1 MSATSSIDEWLAW
14 QECCHV
20 KEIDL
25 GLERV
30 ATVYTR
36 LNPKKTKPI
45 YSVTVA
51 GTNGKGS
58 SVAMLE
64 SILIAAGYRVGV
76 YSTPHLTSYNER
88 IRLNGQPVADGQ
100 ITESFSR
107 INNAREEVSLSYFEF
122 GTLAALDIFEQQ
134 NVDVQLL
141 EVGLGG
147 RLDAVNIIDADAAL
161 ITTIDIDHIA
171 WLGDDLSSIAR
182 EKAGIFRAEQKAVCA
197 DKSVPKSLIDYA
209 NALKTN
215 LLLAGKDFDVQ
226 LNSKS
231 WRLMA
236 NHELAGEYP
245 MPALQGQHQIQN
257 AAGVIS
263 LLAHITDDIP
273 VNKESIN
280 QGLQTVNLAGRLQQV
295 ASSPDV
301 YLDVAHNA
309 ESALA
314 LLEFVKTKEY
324 NELHVVFSILDDK
337 DLDPVIQPFINIVK
351 HWHIAPLKTAR
362 AQSTDTIEAYL
373 QHSGSRYTTYESMP
387 LAFKGAINT
396 TQKDDLLVCF
406 GSFYVVEACLD
417 AL

>member
-1 MSATSSIDEWLAW
+1 
-14 QECCHV
+14 
-20 KEIDL
+20 
-25 GLERV
+25 V

-36 LNPKKTKPI
+36 LNHKKTKPI
-45 YSVTVA
+45 YSITVA

-64 SILIAAGYRVGV
+64 SILIVAGYRVGV
-76 YSTPHLTSYNER
+76 YSTPHLTTYNER
-88 IRLNGQPVADGQ
+88 IRLNGQPVADEQ

-107 INNAREEVSLSYFEF
+107 INNARKEVSLSYFEF

-182 EKAGIFRAEQKAVCA
+182 EKAGVFRAEQKAVCA

-226 LNSKS
+226 LNANG
-231 WRLMA
+231 WHLIA
-236 NHELAGEYP
+236 NHLLTGEYS

-263 LLAHITDDIP
+263 LLAHIADDIP
-273 VNKESIN
+273 VDKESIN
-280 QGLQTVNLAGRLQQV
+280 QGLQTVSLAGRLQQV

-314 LLEFVKTKEY
+314 LLEFVKSKKY
-324 NELHVVFSILDDK
+324 HELHVVFSILDDK
-337 DLDPVIQPFINIVK
+337 DLEQVVQPFINIVK

-362 AQSTDTIEAYL
+362 TQSIDTIKDYL
-373 QHSGSRYTTYESMP
+373 LQQSASKCSVYESMS
-387 LAFKGAINT
+387 LAFEGAMNAT
-396 TQKDDLLVCF
+396 KKDDLLICF